1 MLFAQV
7 TRPHSTHSHNCR
19 AVRMGKERC
28 NLVKV
33 TATHRRGDTCGTQR
47 GAARAFP
54 PDGTRRDSRGERDR
68 EAAEV
73 GGTRRNGNAGRGAG
87 NARRKS
93 AAGLSPASAERSGYF
108 TGNCF
113 QTVFICHAGRAGCM
127 GWNNAGAGG
136 DGSALSGRPR
146 EDRVT
151 APVIAKQAVPRSE
164 TDAFKSEQESGTQA
178 GRVDTPEQPF
188 LSEEPSGAR
197 LVLPTVCV
205 AAQADLQG
213 ELGPVIISQQPA
225 PCFLSPILSNDM
237 WRLGLQARIACMAVM
252 AVECPSHYV

>member
-1 MLFAQV
+1 
-7 TRPHSTHSHNCR
+7 
-19 AVRMGKERC
+19 
-28 NLVKV
+28 
-33 TATHRRGDTCGTQR
+33 
-47 GAARAFP
+47 
-54 PDGTRRDSRGERDR
+54 
-68 EAAEV
+68 
-73 GGTRRNGNAGRGAG
+73 
-87 NARRKS
+87 
-93 AAGLSPASAERSGYF
+93 
-108 TGNCF
+108 
-113 QTVFICHAGRAGCM
+113 M

-213 ELGPVIISQQPA
+213 ELGDRSLRCMLLLVPKSQA
-225 PCFLSPILSNDM
+225 FDHHTL
-237 WRLGLQARIACMAVM
+237 
-252 AVECPSHYV
+252 YT